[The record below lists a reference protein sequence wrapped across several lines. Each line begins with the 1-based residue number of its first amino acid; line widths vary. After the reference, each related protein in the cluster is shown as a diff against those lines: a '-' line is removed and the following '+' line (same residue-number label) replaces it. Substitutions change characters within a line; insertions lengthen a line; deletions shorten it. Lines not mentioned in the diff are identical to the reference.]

1 MTSKLTQTPE
11 AGKDTQPF
19 VTVSELVAY
28 PGDLVE
34 TPYGVVYRMQPN
46 GRLSSIASGETLG
59 IGYHDPNTDL
69 GKFAAFRGPAPKP
82 GKDTY
87 QIRLV
92 GDMREFHSWHF
103 KYPDETSLHPHNIPP
118 SRPIVITMPARDG
131 MHIPG
136 TYTNEHGDTITIV
149 EVDINPTLE
158 GPKP

>member
-1 MTSKLTQTPE
+1 M
-11 AGKDTQPF
+11 TQPSKENAPM
-19 VTVSELVAY
+19 TNTL
-28 PGDLVE
+28 PE
-34 TPYGVVYRMQPN
+34 TPD
-46 GRLSSIASGETLG
+46 A
-59 IGYHDPNTDL
+59 
-69 GKFAAFRGPAPKP
+69 

-92 GDMREFHSWHF
+92 GDMREYHAWHF

-149 EVDINPTLE
+149 EVDINSTLE